1 MTDKG
6 KKPRY
11 YEHSIAGE
19 FDVKAAAELTDA
31 LASQLDGKGVK
42 GVTLDFAEA
51 THITAGG
58 ISALRRIGEQMTRD
72 GKELVVREMKSE
84 MYKALKIAGTSDA
97 LKFSHRTASL

>member
-1 MTDKG
+1 MAD

-19 FDVKAAAELTDA
+19 FDTKAAADLSDA
-31 LASQLDGKGVK
+31 LASKLDGKSIK

-58 ISALRRIGEQMTRD
+58 ISALRRIGEQLSRD
-72 GKELVVREMKSE
+72 GKELIVREMKSE
-84 MYKALKIAGTSDA
+84 MYKALKIAGASDG